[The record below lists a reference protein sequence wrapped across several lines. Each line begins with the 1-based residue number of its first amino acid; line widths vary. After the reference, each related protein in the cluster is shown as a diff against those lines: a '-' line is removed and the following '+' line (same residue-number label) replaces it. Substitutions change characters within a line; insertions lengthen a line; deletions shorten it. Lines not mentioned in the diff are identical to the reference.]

1 MNFIEKYF
9 SITDEENTITNYI
22 HLDNNNNIKITDLED
37 NSRIFDKV
45 CINYVYIN
53 KIYSFK
59 DNNNIIRYNDDAV
72 EEVILHNII
81 GLKDF
86 IVLSNKHYT
95 IIFISNDNHLKFSSN
110 KNIDDN
116 SLYEA
121 KEDKDLSFLKL
132 SDNHSICFLE
142 CNKNLNQKNIIE
154 IKNLDEK
161 RYITYTVPDDFEG
174 TIINYEICNNVAY
187 ILSDAHILYYE
198 NRKIDDVKNIA
209 LFDNDN
215 IYYLTNKKIND
226 KFEIHNLTKNKLYKS
241 FEQQITNLFSTGN
254 DLIIL
259 IPKEVGDDQ
268 YIHQIKIIENDEEAK
283 NIPKSK
289 ETNMNSVDKN
299 KNKISISFYIFSG
312 ITLGILVSLMI
323 RYIIY
328 YKKSKKSKQ
337 INKR

>member
-1 MNFIEKYF
+1 M
-9 SITDEENTITNYI
+9 
-22 HLDNNNNIKITDLED
+22 DN
-37 NSRIFDKV
+37 
-45 CINYVYIN
+45 
-53 KIYSFK
+53 
-59 DNNNIIRYNDDAV
+59 
-72 EEVILHNII
+72 NII

-116 SLYEA
+116 SLYA
-121 KEDKDLSFLKL
+121 KEGENLSFLKL
-132 SDNHSICFLE
+132 SDNHNICFLE
-142 CNKNLNQKNIIE
+142 QTQNKIIE
-154 IKNLDEK
+154 ITNLDKK
-161 RYITYTVPDDFEG
+161 RYITYKVPDYFEG
-174 TIINYEICNNVAY
+174 TIINYEICNDVAY
-187 ILSDAHILYYE
+187 ILSDTYILYYE
-198 NRKIDDVKNIA
+198 NKKIGDVKNIA
-209 LFDNDN
+209 LFDND
-215 IYYLTNKKIND
+215 IYYLTNKKINGQ
-226 KFEIHNLTKNKLYKS
+226 FEIHNLTKNNLYES

-259 IPKEVGDDQ
+259 IPKEDSDDE

-328 YKKSKKSKQ
+328 YKKNKKNKKSKKSKKSKQ